1 MILINLLPVRQI
13 KQRIRDR
20 QEVIG
25 LAAAVMFLLV
35 AIALIGFGQAS
46 RITELQEESNR
57 LNQEKAKYQKIIAQ
71 IEKIKKEQQIVET
84 KLEVIKSLK
93 VASQLPA
100 RVLDEIATLT
110 PADRL
115 WVNSLDYG
123 SDIITLAGTALDNAT
138 IAEYMDK
145 MIHSDFF
152 VAAELKNSSLTKVAN
167 QKLKSFSL
175 TINAVA
181 PTRPAPPPS
190 TPAAGAGVKK

>member
-1 MILINLLPVRQI
+1 
-13 KQRIRDR
+13 
-20 QEVIG
+20 